1 MFLVNWEKCLL
12 TSNSIFMNVSLI
24 GKSFSFQILGQ
35 ISDFSHLSFFL
46 IAIFMLTIFGQ
57 HFIKT
62 FSFFAFFSISFY
74 NISGNCSCE
83 NIVFLFSTLWKDC
96 YRFKTFS
103 SFFLLYLVLS
113 QFSEHWLVLFQYISS
128 DDYLWLFALFKVFL
142 FRKYSFSTPCL
153 LVCWFVGLFKF

>member
-62 FSFFAFFSISFY
+62 FPFFPFFSISFY

-83 NIVFLFSTLWKDC
+83 KIVFLFSTLWKDC

-103 SFFLLYLVLS
+103 FFYIVFAFISVFRTLACFVSIHFLWWLPLIICFIQSFSFSKIFLSY
-113 QFSEHWLVLFQYISS
+113 
-128 DDYLWLFALFKVFL
+128 
-142 FRKYSFSTPCL
+142 STPCL
-153 LVCWFVGLFKF
+153 LVCWFV

>member
-62 FSFFAFFSISFY
+62 FSLLSFFFRFLFTIFQATVVVRKLSFY
-74 NISGNCSCE
+74 FPHFE
-83 NIVFLFSTLWKDC
+83 KIVIASKHFPL
-96 YRFKTFS
+96 
-103 SFFLLYLVLS
+103 FFLLYLVLS

-142 FRKYSFSTPCL
+142 FRKYSFPIPP